1 MNIHNIEYYKKYIF
15 RLFHKEYYKSRSGNI
30 FANLSLSLIFKLINV
45 IISIIT
51 VPITLNYLDKTR
63 YGLWIALYS
72 ILNWIFIFDIG
83 IGNGLRN
90 KFTELKAKNEK
101 EKIRSYV
108 STSYLIFGF
117 LALLIAVVFLF
128 VNQFIDWSRV
138 LNAPDTMK
146 FELSKTIYI
155 IFSVMCFSFVLKLID
170 SILAGDLK
178 NSISGLIS
186 VIAHILSLIG
196 IILLSKFTTPSILKY
211 ALMYT
216 GTNLIVTLLASIFL
230 YSGMYKEYSPSIKHI
245 DLSLGS
251 DLVSVGIKFFFISL
265 SMNLMVSFNGLIIS
279 NLLGPEYV
287 TNYSI
292 NMKYFSCASMIFS
305 MLVQPLWSGY
315 GDAYYRNDY
324 EWIKKTFRFLHK
336 LWFIMVGVLVLMIFV
351 QKWVFHI
358 WIGDKV
364 DVDYQL
370 SILFVFYYLFYMLN
384 NIYNP
389 FINATSKIKLQMILY
404 IILSIIYLIMSVIF
418 VKYLNLGIKGI
429 VLSLVLFHDLPLSIL
444 TKIQSEKILDEK
456 PGIWQQ

>member
-1 MNIHNIEYYKKYIF
+1 MNNIRIISHKISKFLKKDYYNTRNGK
-15 RLFHKEYYKSRSGNI
+15 I
-30 FANLSLSLIFKLINV
+30 FANLFLSVIFKYVNV
-45 IISIIT
+45 ILGLIM

-63 YGLWIALYS
+63 YGLWTALYS
-72 ILNWIFIFDIG
+72 ILSWIFIFDIG

-90 KFTELKAKNEK
+90 KFTELKAKNEVDG
-101 EKIRSYV
+101 IRSYV
-108 STSYLIFGF
+108 STAYLIFGF
-117 LALLIAVVFLF
+117 LALLIAVIFLLI
-128 VNQFIDWSRV
+128 NQFIDWSRV
-138 LNAPDTMK
+138 LNAPYTMK
-146 FELSKTIYI
+146 SELSKTIYI
-155 IFSVMCFSFVLKLID
+155 IFLVMCFSFVLKLID

-196 IILLSKFTTPSILKY
+196 IILLSKFTTPSILNY

-216 GTNLIVTLLASIFL
+216 GTNLLVTLLTSIYL
-230 YSGMYKEYSPSIKHI
+230 YNGMYKEYSPNIKYM
-245 DLSLGS
+245 DLSLGR
-251 DLVSVGIKFFFISL
+251 DLVSVGVKFFFISL
-265 SMNLMVSFNGLIIS
+265 SMNLMFSANGLIIS

-287 TNYSI
+287 TDYSI
-292 NMKYFSCASMIFS
+292 NMKYFSISSMLFS

-315 GDAYYRNDY
+315 GDAYHRNDY

-336 LWFIMVGVLVLMIFV
+336 LWFIMVGVLVLMIIV

-358 WIGDKV
+358 WIGDKI

-404 IILSIIYLIMSVIF
+404 IFLSIIYLIMSVIF

-444 TKIQSEKILDEK
+444 TKIQSEKILNGT

>member
-1 MNIHNIEYYKKYIF
+1 MHNNKYNNKLKF
-15 RLFHKEYYKSRSGNI
+15 FHKEYYKSRSGNI

-72 ILNWIFIFDIG
+72 ILSWIFIFDIG

-90 KFTELKAKNEK
+90 KFTELKAKKEK

-128 VNQFIDWSRV
+128 INQFIDWSRV

-155 IFSVMCFSFVLKLID
+155 IVLVMCFSFVLKLID

-265 SMNLMVSFNGLIIS
+265 SMNLMFSFNGLIIS

-336 LWFIMVGVLVLMIFV
+336 LWFIMVGVLVLMIIV

-358 WIGDKV
+358 WIGDKI

-404 IILSIIYLIMSVIF
+404 IFLSIIYLIMSVIF

-444 TKIQSEKILDEK
+444 TKIQSEKILDGK